1 MQCRAAIGGCLEGEI
16 RICSQ
21 KLLAMF
27 VPIQVAAREDVDLG
41 SRSEESFHCF
51 IISIPGR
58 CVERRQSVFVLLV
71 NGIRLLIDRP
81 PECRLIVR
89 RNASK
94 MVDAVMAYE
103 KMEVIGLPSASR

>member
-41 SRSEESFHCF
+41 SRSEESLHCF

-58 CVERRQSVFVLLV
+58 CVERRSPSSSFWLTESDSSS
-71 NGIRLLIDRP
+71 IA
-81 PECRLIVR
+81 R
-89 RNASK
+89 RS
-94 MVDAVMAYE
+94 AV
-103 KMEVIGLPSASR
+103 